1 MVNEATAKFTEEA
14 TKVANEAKARTE
26 AFVADFQSRAREA
39 AEKSQDLAKDAV
51 DFSKGNVEALVDAA
65 RIAAKGFEAV
75 SQELVAYAKQAM
87 TDTTEAAQRY
97 AAVKTPAEFF
107 QLQSEL
113 SRTALDSAVKQGA
126 KTTEMTVKLANDAF
140 QPLSNRISLAV
151 SKLKTAA

>member
-1 MVNEATAKFTEEA
+1 
-14 TKVANEAKARTE
+14 
-26 AFVADFQSRAREA
+26 
-39 AEKSQDLAKDAV
+39 
-51 DFSKGNVEALVDAA
+51 
-65 RIAAKGFEAV
+65 
-75 SQELVAYAKQAM
+75 M